1 MAVSSDPIKVC
12 SSVNVI
18 DCDLVLIDMWKAS
31 GNKVAL
37 INIMSALSLAM
48 VGEGISVFIEVDSV
62 VADDDGFVI
71 RIEEPSKSVPVSVK
85 TQKREILRISTRPI
99 DLNRKYPSIFE
110 EFLPRD
116 IGIQPHVKLTS
127 KVLELDAEQ
136 LMYQTSTCRQLAA
149 DRLVKLLMLSRV
161 NKVTVSVVDQ
171 LKWDLG
177 LPKDYVQ
184 SIVPDFPDY
193 FKVVGHQNFASG
205 LGDTR
210 VLELVCWNN
219 ELTTSVVEK
228 MAAKVKFDTYKGMHI
243 TFPMKYSNGFEMD
256 KFKKWVDEWQKLP
269 YISPYENASH
279 LSPNNDESEKWTVAI
294 LHELLHMLV
303 TKKTEKENILCI
315 EGYKRGSVVESNPLM
330 NIRNKYLHL
339 MNIVEEDKQQASISV
354 LANRSKNRKKGQ
366 MMQPE
371 NIMKLNY
378 STPRM
383 MKMKMK
389 ILLVVVIEKN
399 VEKMIGHLGMSKSS
413 DPDNMSQCSFNY
425 HHEWVFSSH
434 SGEEGSSG
442 TVRKQSSMSYGG
454 NRGLVTTTPLVG
466 LPEISHL
473 GWGHWFT
480 LRDLEFTTNRFA
492 ADNVLGEGGY
502 GVVYKGRLIN
512 GIEIAEKKLF
522 INLCFYIGDKQ
533 REFKVEVEA
542 IEKKDGAFELV
553 NYPIAYV
560 VGLGLREVP
569 LKCCYSCSIANCDY
583 DFRYSLFWILLL
595 INKLAFNYYVK
606 DESLVRKN
614 VTNSFHV
621 WNEFILTMRQEDLI
635 SNRDRD
641 LLLVPYS
648 SNDVS
653 VVQWPPFLLAS
664 KHWIWQKSLKGKED
678 ADHLFRKI
686 KSNDC
691 MYSAVIECYETLRDI
706 VAALL
711 KDEEDKRIVWDICHE
726 VELSIHQQKFLS
738 NFRMSGL
745 PSLSEKLEKFLKLL
759 VRDGENEVGGSQIIN
774 VLQDIFEIIMQDVM
788 ANGSQIL
795 GADED
800 PNDNSD

>member
-1 MAVSSDPIKVC
+1 M
-12 SSVNVI
+12 
-18 DCDLVLIDMWKAS
+18 
-31 GNKVAL
+31 
-37 INIMSALSLAM
+37 
-48 VGEGISVFIEVDSV
+48 
-62 VADDDGFVI
+62 
-71 RIEEPSKSVPVSVK
+71 
-85 TQKREILRISTRPI
+85 T
-99 DLNRKYPSIFE
+99 
-110 EFLPRD
+110 
-116 IGIQPHVKLTS
+116 
-127 KVLELDAEQ
+127 
-136 LMYQTSTCRQLAA
+136 
-149 DRLVKLLMLSRV
+149 
-161 NKVTVSVVDQ
+161 
-171 LKWDLG
+171 
-177 LPKDYVQ
+177 
-184 SIVPDFPDY
+184 
-193 FKVVGHQNFASG
+193 
-205 LGDTR
+205 
-210 VLELVCWNN
+210 
-219 ELTTSVVEK
+219 
-228 MAAKVKFDTYKGMHI
+228 
-243 TFPMKYSNGFEMD
+243 
-256 KFKKWVDEWQKLP
+256 
-269 YISPYENASH
+269 
-279 LSPNNDESEKWTVAI
+279 
-294 LHELLHMLV
+294 
-303 TKKTEKENILCI
+303 
-315 EGYKRGSVVESNPLM
+315 
-330 NIRNKYLHL
+330 
-339 MNIVEEDKQQASISV
+339 
-354 LANRSKNRKKGQ
+354 
-366 MMQPE
+366 
-371 NIMKLNY
+371 
-378 STPRM
+378 
-383 MKMKMK
+383 
-389 ILLVVVIEKN
+389 
-399 VEKMIGHLGMSKSS
+399 GHLGMSKSS
-413 DPDNMSQCSFNY
+413 DSDNMSQCSSNY

-473 GWGHWFT
+473 
-480 LRDLEFTTNRFA
+480 
-492 ADNVLGEGGY
+492 
-502 GVVYKGRLIN
+502 
-512 GIEIAEKKLF
+512 
-522 INLCFYIGDKQ
+522 GDKQ

-641 LLLVPYS
+641 LLLDPYS

-800 PNDNSD
+800 PNDNSDGEGVEV